1 MAMAA
6 SQAGVLMAL
15 RIEGLTKRFGGLIS
29 LSDFHLELGDRDI
42 QGIIGPNGAGKT
54 TTFNVITGVYQPEQG
69 QILLGDRALT
79 GLPPDT
85 IARAGIARTFQNVRL
100 FKDMT
105 VLENIAMA
113 LHARVGYSPW
123 GAIFRTG
130 NFKRQEMRI
139 EAESLE
145 HLARFGLVDR
155 SQERAGNLPYGEQ
168 RRLEIARALATEP
181 KVLLLDE
188 PAAGMNPSEVDELI
202 RLIRQV
208 HQDFPLAILLI
219 EHQIPV
225 VMELCRH
232 VQVLDFGQTIA
243 SGAPREVVNHPLVI
257 EAYLGEEE
265 GVE

>member
-1 MAMAA
+1 MAA
-6 SQAGVLMAL
+6 SEAGGLMAL
-15 RIEGLTKRFGGLIS
+15 RIQGLTKRFGGLTS
-29 LSDFHLELGDRDI
+29 LSEFNLELGERDI

-54 TTFNVITGVYQPEQG
+54 TTFNVITGVYQPDQG
-69 QILLGDRALT
+69 QILLEDRDLT
-79 GLPPDT
+79 GLPPDV

-105 VLENIAMA
+105 VLDNIAMA
-113 LHARVGYSPW
+113 FHARIGHTLW

-130 NFKRQEMRI
+130 NFKRQEARVR
-139 EAESLE
+139 AESLE
-145 HLARFGLVDR
+145 HLARFGLADR
-155 SQERAGNLPYGEQ
+155 SQEWAGSLPYGEQ
-168 RRLEIARALATEP
+168 RRLEIARALATDP
-181 KVLLLDE
+181 RVLLLDE

-225 VMELCRH
+225 VMELCGH

-243 SGAPREVVNHPLVI
+243 NGAPREVVNNPLVI

-265 GVE
+265 VAE